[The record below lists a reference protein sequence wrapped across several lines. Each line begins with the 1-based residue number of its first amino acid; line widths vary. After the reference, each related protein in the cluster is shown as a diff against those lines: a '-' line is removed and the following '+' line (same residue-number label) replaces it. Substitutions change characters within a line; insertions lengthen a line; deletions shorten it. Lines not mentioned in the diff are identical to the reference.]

1 MGHGHSHA
9 PDDLDVGPPRRGLAI
24 VLGVVVVIITLLAL
38 AAMAALWPAAS
49 DVPRDRNPIE
59 GEGVSTVSATVD
71 AVEAFDCGSGGEGPD
86 QLPTVDG
93 DCAQVVAETTDG
105 PAEFTLDSARFQAGI
120 EVGDEVELIRIQPEG
135 QEASYEFLD
144 YKRSTPLLALGAA
157 FAVLAIVVARWRGV
171 FALLGIGV
179 ALFALLKFM
188 LPALLAGE
196 PPLLVAVVG
205 STLIMV
211 VLLYLA
217 HGVSIR
223 TTSALFGTLFGIAFT
238 ALLGVM
244 ATGWASLTGI
254 GSEDDRTLI
263 ATVPDL
269 NMAGIVGATMV
280 IAGLGVLNDVTV
292 TQASIV
298 WEMRALRPTAK
309 AAELFTSAMR
319 IGRDHIASST
329 YTLVFAYA
337 GASMTVL
344 LLITAYQRDL
354 GQMATTEE
362 IGQEIVRSLVGMIGL
377 ILAVPMTTIV
387 AVALAPPAVQDE
399 DGTSGGSHRRPLE
412 AGA

>member
-1 MGHGHSHA
+1 MAHGHSHA
-9 PDDLDVGPPRRGLAI
+9 TEDLDVGPPRRGLAI
-24 VLGVVVVIITLLAL
+24 ILGAVVAVITLVAIV
-38 AAMAALWPAAS
+38 AAAFLWPDAS
-49 DVPRDRNPIE
+49 SVPRDRNPIE
-59 GEGVSTVSATVD
+59 GEGVSTVSATVSD
-71 AVEAFDCGSGGEGPD
+71 VQAFDCGSGGEGPD

-93 DCAQVVAETTDG
+93 DCATVVAQTTEG
-105 PAEFTLDSARFQAGI
+105 PAEFTLDSARFQGGI
-120 EVGDEVELIRIQPEG
+120 SPGDEIELIRIQPEG
-135 QEASYEFLD
+135 QEVSFEFLD
-144 YKRSTPLLALGAA
+144 FKRGTPLLALTLA
-157 FAVLAIVVARWRGV
+157 FAVLAIAVARWRGV

-179 ALFALLKFM
+179 ALFALLQFM

-205 STLIMV
+205 STLIMI

-217 HGVSIR
+217 HGISIR
-223 TTSALFGTLFGIAFT
+223 TTAALFGTLFGIAFT
-238 ALLGVM
+238 AALGVM

-269 NMAGIVGATMV
+269 DMAAIVGATMV

-354 GQMATTEE
+354 GQMAGTEE
-362 IGQEIVRSLVGMIGL
+362 LGSEIVRSLVGMIGL
-377 ILAVPMTTIV
+377 VLAVPMTTLI
-387 AVALAPPAVQDE
+387 AVALAPPALEDE
-399 DGTSGGSHRRPLE
+399 DQTGGSHRRRVQPKD
-412 AGA
+412 